1 MNRVGIG
8 LDVHA
13 FAPGRPLVLGGVT
26 LSEQGGLAGHSDAD
40 VLTHAICDALLGAA
54 GEGDL
59 GRPFPSAGA
68 THYPAPM
75 KGITPLLEAIAAKM
89 MRDNDIQINPAT
101 DVVVTPGGKWATSTQ
116 WWWRSIPAWRR
127 TSRRWG
133 ARWPPACVCRGRP
146 CTSRRPAPTS
156 SGRSGAARGSPPRPS
171 PACAGRTASR
181 DRETGRSG
189 A

>member
-59 GRPFPSAGA
+59 GRHFPSADPRWQDVSSLVMLESVRDLLAGA
-68 THYPAPM
+68 GWEVVNVDAVVVAEHPRLAPH
-75 KGITPLLEAIAAKM
+75 LEAM
-89 MRDNDIQINPAT
+89 
-101 DVVVTPGGKWATSTQ
+101 G
-116 WWWRSIPAWRR
+116 R
-127 TSRRWG
+127 TLASSVKSG
-133 ARWPPACVCRGRP
+133 
-146 CTSRRPAPTS
+146 PT
-156 SGRSGAARGSPPRPS
+156 SPPRPS
-171 PACAGRTASR
+171 
-181 DRETGRSG
+181 
-189 A
+189 